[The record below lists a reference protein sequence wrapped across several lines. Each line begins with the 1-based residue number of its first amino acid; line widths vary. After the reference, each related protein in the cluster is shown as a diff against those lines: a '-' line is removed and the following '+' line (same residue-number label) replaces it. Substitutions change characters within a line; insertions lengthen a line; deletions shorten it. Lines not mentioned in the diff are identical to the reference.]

1 MQDKERTDR
10 EAGSTQV
17 MDTGSWDILKLQ
29 LRLLIRL
36 PARHNPNLRKIID
49 RVNADDELTIHSV
62 ASK

>member
-1 MQDKERTDR
+1 MQDKEKTDR
-10 EAGSTQV
+10 EAESTQV
-17 MDTGSWDILKLQ
+17 MDTGSWDTLKLQ

-49 RVNADDELTIHSV
+49 RVNANDELTIRSV